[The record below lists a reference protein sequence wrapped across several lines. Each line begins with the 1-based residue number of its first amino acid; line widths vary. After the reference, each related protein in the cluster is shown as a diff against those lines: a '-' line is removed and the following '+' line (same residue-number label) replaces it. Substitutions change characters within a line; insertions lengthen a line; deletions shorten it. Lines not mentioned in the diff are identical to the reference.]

1 MSTEVIET
9 EELEMD
15 ALTLMDFLNKTI
27 GEDESLVAVYV
38 QDDTGRTFERVT
50 LVKETLTDGSEV
62 FNLVLS

>member
-50 LVKETLTDGSEV
+50 LVRETLTDGSEV

>member
-1 MSTEVIET
+1 MSKEVIET

-27 GEDESLVAVYV
+27 GEDESLIAVYV

-50 LVKETLTDGSEV
+50 LVKETLTDGSDV